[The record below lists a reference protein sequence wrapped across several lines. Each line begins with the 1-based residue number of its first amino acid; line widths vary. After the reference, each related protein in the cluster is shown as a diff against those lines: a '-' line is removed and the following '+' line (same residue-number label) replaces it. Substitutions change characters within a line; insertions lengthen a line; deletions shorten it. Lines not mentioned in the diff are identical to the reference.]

1 MRHASFFAI
10 GLGLWALESN
20 AAPNPLPRDFSLFG
34 DHKSRRVDDVVTVM
48 VGESNTAKN
57 TAQTRTQSQSK
68 GSVGISG
75 GTGMLGFVP
84 GAGFKGD
91 LEGDFQGLG
100 NTAREGSMQAVVSAR
115 VVEVLPN
122 GTLRIEGAK
131 QVVINDETEVL
142 TVAGLVRPED
152 IGADNTIASGRLA
165 DAKIS
170 YAGHGTTANAEK
182 PGYLTR
188 FMDWLF

>member
-10 GLGLWALESN
+10 SLAALAADSL
-20 AAPNPLPRDFSLFG
+20 AAPAPLARDFSLFG
-34 DHKSRRVDDVVTVM
+34 DHKSRQVDDVVTVM
-48 VGESNTAKN
+48 VGEANTAKN

-68 GSVGISG
+68 GEVGVAG
-75 GTGMLGFVP
+75 GTGVLSFVP
-84 GAGFKGD
+84 GAGFKGG
-91 LEGDFQGLG
+91 LGSDFQGQG
-100 NTAREGSMQAVVSAR
+100 NTVREGSMQAVVSAR

-131 QVVINDETEVL
+131 QVVINEETEVL

-152 IGADNTIASGRLA
+152 IGADNTVPSGRLA

-170 YAGHGTTANAEK
+170 YAGHGATANAEK
-182 PGYLTR
+182 PGYFAR
-188 FMDWLF
+188 FLDWLF

>member
-1 MRHASFFAI
+1 MRLASYLAI
-10 GLGLWALESN
+10 CLVLGVLEVN
-20 AAPNPLPRDFSLFG
+20 AAPAPLSRDFSLLG

-57 TAQTRTQSQSK
+57 TAQTTTQSQSK
-68 GSVGISG
+68 AGVGVSG
-75 GTGMLGFVP
+75 GTGLLGFVP
-84 GAGFKGD
+84 SAGLKSDLSGDFKG
-91 LEGDFQGLG
+91 QG

-122 GTLRIEGAK
+122 GTLRIEGVK
-131 QVVINDETEVL
+131 QVVINEETEVL

-152 IGADNTIASGRLA
+152 IGADNTVPSSRMA

-182 PGYLTR
+182 PGYVAR
-188 FMDWLF
+188 FFDWLF